1 MSPFLDRSDRSC
13 GGGVADPGIQVPGA
27 YPATLPSPQG
37 TGLLEVGGGGCPQ
50 GGGRGRLLGDMGGR
64 IFPPFSELWCEG
76 RDTPN

>member
-37 TGLLEVGGGGCPQ
+37 TGLLEVGGGLSPGWREGQ
-50 GGGRGRLLGDMGGR
+50 AAGGYGWPHLPSFL
-64 IFPPFSELWCEG
+64 
-76 RDTPN
+76 